1 MVSGNER
8 RDRLGRR
15 IGRNWWREWITE
27 MWATADEAWRWAAED
42 ATHGYETEMD
52 EYRRE
57 HPRPLFKDYLLA
69 NAGMK
74 EERA

>member
-1 MVSGNER
+1 
-8 RDRLGRR
+8 
-15 IGRNWWREWITE
+15 